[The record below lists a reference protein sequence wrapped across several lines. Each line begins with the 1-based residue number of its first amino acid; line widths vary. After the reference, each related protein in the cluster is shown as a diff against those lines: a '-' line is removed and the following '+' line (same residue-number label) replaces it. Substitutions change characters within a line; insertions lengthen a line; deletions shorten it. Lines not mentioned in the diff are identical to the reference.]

1 MPELTAPYAVLDT
14 NLLIRLLI
22 SPHGVTSRLLTALEE
37 RAFHL
42 VTSEPLLEEF
52 RVVLRYPRLQKFGPF
67 SEQDLHRLVGGL
79 RRLAK
84 VVPGD
89 YTDLD
94 KVPTD
99 WKDNIVVACALESGA
114 DFIVSDDRRD
124 LLPLKAIHCAGFRV
138 VQIVRP
144 MAFLRQ
150 LGR

>member
-1 MPELTAPYAVLDT
+1 VAELTAPYAVLDT

-22 SPHGVTSRLLTALEE
+22 SPHGITSRLLTALEE
-37 RAFHL
+37 RAYHL
-42 VTSEPLLEEF
+42 VTSEPLMEEF
-52 RVVLRYPRLQKFGPF
+52 RVVLGYPRLQRFGPF
-67 SEQDLHRLVGGL
+67 SEQDIQRLTGGV
-79 RRLAK
+79 RRLAL
-84 VVPGD
+84 VVPGR

-99 WKDNIVVACALESGA
+99 WKDNIVVACALEAGA

-124 LLPLKAIHCAGFRV
+124 LLPLKVIRCAGFRA

-144 MAFLRQ
+144 MAFLRL